1 MVRLDYEA
9 LKARRIERDIT
20 QKELAAATGVGI
32 NTIKQLETG
41 RSCTELDNLQ
51 KICDELDLEL
61 DQIYHPDFHN
71 TKVITLLNNKGGC
84 GKTSLTSGIGT
95 CMAEA
100 GLRVLLVDGDGQRN
114 LSASFDMPRCEQKNF
129 GVAVLNEQD
138 LNGFIQPTEYENID
152 IVVADVAM
160 GTLDMSLF
168 TKISRENIV
177 RSILLPVIQRGYYDY
192 ILIDTNPNL
201 SLLNFNIVNAS
212 NYVLFP
218 CQPASFDIDGL
229 TVVLDFVRGIQP
241 YNPGLKIG
249 GIIINRFDGRNKLI
263 SESSMEQ
270 LQESYAD
277 LLFQQIIHVDAKLQ
291 NAQWENQPVLAYSS
305 SSRIS
310 KEYRA
315 LTKEIIKRCV

>member
-1 MVRLDYEA
+1 M
-9 LKARRIERDIT
+9 
-20 QKELAAATGVGI
+20 
-32 NTIKQLETG
+32 
-41 RSCTELDNLQ
+41 
-51 KICDELDLEL
+51 
-61 DQIYHPDFHN
+61 
-71 TKVITLLNNKGGC
+71 
-84 GKTSLTSGIGT
+84 
-95 CMAEA
+95 
-100 GLRVLLVDGDGQRN
+100 LV
-114 LSASFDMPRCEQKNF
+114 
-129 GVAVLNEQD
+129 
-138 LNGFIQPTEYENID
+138 
-152 IVVADVAM
+152 
-160 GTLDMSLF
+160 
-168 TKISRENIV
+168 
-177 RSILLPVIQRGYYDY
+177 
-192 ILIDTNPNL
+192 
-201 SLLNFNIVNAS
+201 
-212 NYVLFP
+212 P